1 MAAVTKP
8 IALDETLQTTNT
20 RLQTTNTT
28 LGTLDTDLKKVAADT
43 TLQATNTAL
52 GTLDT
57 DLKKVAADAT
67 LQTTNTRLQTTNT
80 TLQATNTALGL
91 LAKDTTLSG
100 SNSLLEAIANILISV
115 RSVNGEYGVVVLD
128 SGDILIN
135 KNVVSSKTV
144 ETVLSEL
151 EDAVANTPLTFTPTL
166 ISGDDYNIT
175 VTIGS
180 P

>member
-1 MAAVTKP
+1 MATASKKLAT
-8 IALDETLQTTNT
+8 DETLA
-20 RLQTTNTT
+20 LLAKDAT
-28 LGTLDTDLKKVAADT
+28 LSS
-43 TLQATNTAL
+43 TNTAL
-52 GTLDT
+52 GNLA
-57 DLKKVAADAT
+57 KDAT
-67 LQTTNTRLQTTNT
+67 LSS
-80 TLQATNTALGL
+80 TNTALGL
-91 LAKDTTLSG
+91 LAKDATLGNTNTAIGLLAKDTTLLS
-100 SNSLLEAIANILISV
+100 SNALLEAIGNILISV

-144 ETVLSEL
+144 EEVLSEL
-151 EDAVANTPLTFTPTL
+151 EDAVENTPLTFTPTL